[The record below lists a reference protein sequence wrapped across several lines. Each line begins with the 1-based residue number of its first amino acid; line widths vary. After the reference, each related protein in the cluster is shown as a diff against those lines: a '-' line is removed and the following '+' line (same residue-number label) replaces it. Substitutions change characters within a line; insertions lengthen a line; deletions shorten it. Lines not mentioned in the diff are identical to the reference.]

1 MAQVRSW
8 TQKKLR
14 LLEKY
19 LGVYMTIM
27 DAQRR
32 KGLFRRVVYIDAFA
46 GPGRYDDESGDQQKY
61 LEGSPFRALKIPKP
75 FDEYWF
81 IEKDAARAQ
90 RLRENLEADP
100 ETTGLLAEGKIRIFC
115 KDANEVLR
123 GDACA
128 EIRYEDYA
136 RALVFLDPYGLE
148 VAFAT
153 VEDLAGSRAFELFVN
168 FSLMGVN
175 RLLRRQGPPEEWAKS
190 RLEQVFGDRSWEDL
204 YTQAPNMFGDE
215 LEYRGRVLPE
225 RVADLYSRRLEK
237 CFPHVSKPKIMLN
250 SKNAPLY
257 ALMLASHSPV
267 AKKLMDHLVRLSST

>member
-32 KGLFRRVVYIDAFA
+32 KGRFRRVVYIDAFA

-128 EIRYEDYA
+128 GIRYKDYA

-153 VEDLAGSRAFELFVN
+153 VEALAEARAFELFIN
-168 FSLMGVN
+168 FSVMGVN
-175 RLLRRQGPPEEWAKS
+175 RLLKRQGGPEDWAKDQLD
-190 RLEQVFGDRSWEDL
+190 RVFGDRSWEDF
-204 YTQAPNMFGDE
+204 YTHGRTLFGDPSD
-215 LEYRGRVLPE
+215 YRGEVPAQ
-225 RVADLYSRRLEK
+225 RVAELYRKRLSSRFE
-237 CFPHVSKPKIMLN
+237 FVSEPKIMRN
-250 SKNAPLY
+250 STDAPLY

-267 AKKLMDHLVRLSST
+267 AKKLMDYLVRLSST